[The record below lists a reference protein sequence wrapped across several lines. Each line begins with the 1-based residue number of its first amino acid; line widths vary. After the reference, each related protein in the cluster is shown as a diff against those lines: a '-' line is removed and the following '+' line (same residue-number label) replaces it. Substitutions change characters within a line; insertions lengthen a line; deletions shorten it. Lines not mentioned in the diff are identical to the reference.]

1 MQSKRILL
9 SEHHFHEVV
18 LSEQSMG
25 VICHA
30 LDVLAMAFSLEDDYR
45 ELIRRAAD
53 SVRSEL
59 GRQHLLSFPH

>member
-9 SEHHFHEVV
+9 SDQHFHEVV
-18 LSEQSMG
+18 LSEKSMG

-45 ELIRRAAD
+45 ELIRRASD

-59 GRQHLLSFPH
+59 DRQCLPALPD